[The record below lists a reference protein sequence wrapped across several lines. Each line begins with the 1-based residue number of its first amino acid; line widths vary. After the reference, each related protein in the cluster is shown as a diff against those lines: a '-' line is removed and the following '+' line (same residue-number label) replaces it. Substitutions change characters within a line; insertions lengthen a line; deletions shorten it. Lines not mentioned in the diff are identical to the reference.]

1 MKILVADDDQVSLM
15 MMRRMLLRNGY
26 EVITAS
32 DGDTAVEKIL
42 VEDGPRLL
50 LLDWMMPK
58 LNGPEVC
65 QAIRTRAERGY
76 VYIVLLTAKDTK
88 DDLVAGLEAGADDYL
103 TKPCYAEE
111 LRARLRTGER
121 VLRLE
126 DGLVQVHEEMR
137 FRATHDALTALLNRG
152 AIVEALSAEIQ
163 ENRRT
168 CGNVSIMLC
177 DVDHFKAIND
187 TYGHLVGDEVL
198 REIARRM
205 RAMCTDTDS
214 VGRFGGEEF
223 LFLLRGCDSRSL
235 AFRANRIREAIS
247 NTSILT
253 SSGPLRVSIS
263 AGTVSVPGHRCS
275 SNQNQILQ
283 RADLLLYQAKKEGRN
298 RVISGV
304 DATLQSPEELSVC
317 PPTILEFCMQQLPA
331 MSSPVEFGSDR

>member
-15 MMRRMLLRNGY
+15 MMRRMLLQNGY
-26 EVITAS
+26 EVITAG
-32 DGDTAVEKIL
+32 DGDTAVERIL
-42 VEDGPRLL
+42 EEDGPRLL

-76 VYIVLLTAKDTK
+76 VYIILLTAKDTK

-103 TKPCYAEE
+103 TKPCYPEE

-126 DGLVQVHEEMR
+126 DGLLEMHGEMH
-137 FRATHDALTALLNRG
+137 FRATHDALTSLLNRG
-152 AIVEALSAEIQ
+152 AIVEALSREIQ
-163 ENRRT
+163 EKRET
-168 CGNVSIMLC
+168 CEDVSIMLC

-205 RAMCTDTDS
+205 RAMCVGTDL

-223 LFLLRGCDSRSL
+223 LFLLQGCDSPVL
-235 AFRANRIREAIS
+235 ASRANSIREAIGG
-247 NTSILT
+247 TSILT
-253 SSGPLRVSIS
+253 SSGLLHVSIS
-263 AGTVSVPGHRCS
+263 AGAVSVPGGSCS
-275 SNQNQILQ
+275 SNQDQILHW
-283 RADLLLYQAKKEGRN
+283 ADLLLYQAKKEGRN
-298 RVISGV
+298 RVISKRKAGDLDLEGHAG
-304 DATLQSPEELSVC
+304 DARHPHTLGSVPIRQHILQELC
-317 PPTILEFCMQQLPA
+317 L
-331 MSSPVEFGSDR
+331 